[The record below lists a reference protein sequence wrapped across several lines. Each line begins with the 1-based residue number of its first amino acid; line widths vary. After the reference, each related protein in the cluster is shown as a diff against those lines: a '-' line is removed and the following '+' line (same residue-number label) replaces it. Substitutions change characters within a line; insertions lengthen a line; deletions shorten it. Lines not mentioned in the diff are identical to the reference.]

1 VTRFSRLHLG
11 RYEPPSPRATH
22 RVRSADGTGIHYEEH
37 GPADAPTVL
46 LSHGWTCSTLFW
58 APVVRELAADHRVVL
73 YDQRGHGRSAAPQ
86 RGGYSTDALADDLCA
101 VAEHA
106 LPDGRRAVF
115 AGHSMG
121 GMTLMA
127 AATRPAVRARTAAAL
142 LASTGSGRL
151 VREAAVLPARVRTRA
166 VRDAFHRFLLLSSL
180 PLGPQSGLTRA
191 ALKYGVLSPAAT
203 VEQVVATARVVHAC
217 RPRVRA
223 GWGAVLAALEL
234 DAGVAALAA
243 PTAVLVG
250 TGDRLTPPL
259 HARELAARLPRCVGL
274 TELPGLGHMT
284 PTEAPERVAGILRD
298 LVRDHLT
305 GHRADPEAAK
315 EGTPA

>member
-1 VTRFSRLHLG
+1 
-11 RYEPPSPRATH
+11 
-22 RVRSADGTGIHYEEH
+22 
-37 GPADAPTVL
+37 
-46 LSHGWTCSTLFW
+46 
-58 APVVRELAADHRVVL
+58 
-73 YDQRGHGRSAAPQ
+73 
-86 RGGYSTDALADDLCA
+86 
-101 VAEHA
+101 
-106 LPDGRRAVF
+106 
-115 AGHSMG
+115 
-121 GMTLMA
+121 
-127 AATRPAVRARTAAAL
+127 
-142 LASTGSGRL
+142 
-151 VREAAVLPARVRTRA
+151 
-166 VRDAFHRFLLLSSL
+166 
-180 PLGPQSGLTRA
+180 
-191 ALKYGVLSPAAT
+191 
-203 VEQVVATARVVHAC
+203 
-217 RPRVRA
+217 VRA